1 MNPSLGPTDLTVY
14 RSYADRGPSACQNPG
29 ATHESIANKF
39 ADGAPHEGFERV
51 YNAGTTFESV
61 FQSTGRNL
69 QPHHYKEPDRRGV
82 MAEREEKAKVAAPV
96 KFIGQS
102 SSSTDFRDWRADA
115 KAFKNT
121 SGERLRAA
129 FDGVA
134 GDRGLLYVKDLRRML
149 SDALGGGAGCA
160 PENIVR
166 QVANL
171 LPDNPVG
178 WAQLAPALAHAQGR
192 AQDEL
197 RGFGRIVNPLSKEGH
212 QRVVKSE
219 PIWSAHHLDF
229 GVAGSDPK
237 ARSGPSTADLH
248 VGTTKWSRQIPGYM
262 GFLPSAKT
270 NPTAVRH
277 GYASD
282 VRPPNSDNRD
292 NVNQNM
298 PGYTGHS
305 AKAAINDHG
314 PKRVNVVTT
323 QGHDQEA
330 VFRAASLMQ
339 KYDKK

>member
-1 MNPSLGPTDLTVY
+1 MMKRRRKQGP
-14 RSYADRGPSACQNPG
+14 
-29 ATHESIANKF
+29 
-39 ADGAPHEGFERV
+39 
-51 YNAGTTFESV
+51 
-61 FQSTGRNL
+61 
-69 QPHHYKEPDRRGV
+69 
-82 MAEREEKAKVAAPV
+82 
-96 KFIGQS
+96 
-102 SSSTDFRDWRADA
+102 
-115 KAFKNT
+115 
-121 SGERLRAA
+121 
-129 FDGVA
+129 
-134 GDRGLLYVKDLRRML
+134 
-149 SDALGGGAGCA
+149 
-160 PENIVR
+160 
-166 QVANL
+166 
-171 LPDNPVG
+171 
-178 WAQLAPALAHAQGR
+178 AQAQGR

-237 ARSGPSTADLH
+237 ARTGPSTADLH

-277 GYASD
+277 RYAAD
-282 VRPPNSDNRD
+282 IRPPNSDNRD